1 MALDTSK
8 PVLQTV
14 GNYDLLEKVAEGGM
28 GSVYRAKQR
37 GTDQIVA
44 IKIMPPHM
52 AGNAESRQW
61 ASSRSQSRCS
71 RTNRVMNSVG
81 KRPDVANLVWA
92 PPSEMPGMAH
102 R

>member
-28 GSVYRAKQR
+28 GSVYRAR
-37 GTDQIVA
+37 HRDTGQIVA

-52 AGNAESRQW
+52 ANNPVLLKRFEQEFRA
-61 ASSRSQSRCS
+61 ASLLDHPNIVRALDYCDQAS
-71 RTNRVMNSVG
+71 
-81 KRPDVANLVWA
+81 A
-92 PPSEMPGMAH
+92 P
-102 R
+102 